1 MRDSQDSSH
10 ADGSMRNFNHLYY
23 FYIIAKLGGFTA
35 AAKQLN
41 TSQSSLSTQMKT
53 LEAQVGHR
61 LFKREGR
68 KIVLTKTGQSVFT
81 YCRRMFDIAG
91 EFEDFISQ
99 SDHRGHASF
108 SIGVSPDIERP
119 YVTDAI
125 SRTIKSVSTTQ
136 KPLLTQLSFPHEKL
150 VAKIELGELDA
161 VISSQPI
168 LSQSV
173 KTIAE
178 VKLPVKAVASLSL
191 GRSIAAMID
200 DPTVGVVLASNDMRL
215 RWETDDYLLKKKI
228 RKTIAF
234 ESNVVGAILR
244 ATIDGLG
251 IGFLPEA
258 YLIHELESHDKSREA
273 LVVSREP
280 LWNHRIYVNARTR
293 SGSDEN
299 RLLLSTL
306 TRQLES

>member
-1 MRDSQDSSH
+1 
-10 ADGSMRNFNHLYY
+10 MRNFNHLYY
-23 FYIIAKLGGFTA
+23 FYVVAKLGGFTA

-53 LEAQVGHR
+53 LEAQLGHE

-68 KIVLTKTGQSVFT
+68 KIVLTKTGQSVFS

-91 EFEDFISQ
+91 EIEDFIAQ

-125 SRTIKSVSTTQ
+125 SRTIKSVSATQ
-136 KPLLTQLSFPHEKL
+136 KPLITQLSYPHEKL
-150 VAKIELGELDA
+150 VSKLELGELDV

-168 LSQSV
+168 HSQSV

-178 VKLPVKAVASLSL
+178 LKLPVKAVASSAL
-191 GRSIAAMID
+191 GRSIPAMLE
-200 DPTVGVVLASNDMRL
+200 DPSIGIILASQDMRL
-215 RWETDDYLLKKKI
+215 RWETDEYLTKKRI

-234 ESNVVGAILR
+234 ESNVVGAIMR

-258 YLIHELESHDKSREA
+258 YLVHELESPNKTRET
-273 LVVSREP
+273 LIVSREP
-280 LWNHRIYVNARTR
+280 LWNHRIYVNARNR
-293 SGSDEN
+293 SASEEN
-299 RLLLSTL
+299 RLMLTTL
-306 TRQLES
+306 ARQLEA